1 MSSQRSEAYVQ
12 DEKDLIEEKFVKNEK
27 APIKEEYV
35 HEKDS
40 IERESVQD
48 EKAPIEE
55 ELKKV
60 NTLNYQPL
68 NLQLDTGDEYTNF
81 RQKWW
86 QLWLPKDPPPPPPPS
101 LEDAALTPLANASIF
116 SQLSYTWVTSIMVL
130 GYQRTLQAS
139 DLYKLDTSEES
150 AVLAA
155 KLEAAWQR
163 RVKAAADWNARLE
176 NGELRPSLLNRTG
189 WALRAIPSNGQKQG
203 ATSSERRETFQ
214 KRWRESEGRK
224 EASLAWALN
233 DVFCHMFWIG
243 GAFKVIGD
251 MGQLMGPLVLRQI
264 VVFAEERSAAITAG
278 EPVPNI
284 GRGIA
289 MAIGLFAL
297 TVIASVCSHQY
308 FWRSMLTGV
317 LARAAL
323 ITCIYER
330 GVNLTGKARVKF
342 SNAALLNHIST
353 DVTRIDVCAQGFHA
367 VWTAPIQV
375 TVCLIILLTQLG
387 PSALA
392 GFSLFVLFIPFQ
404 NLLMALQHRLRS
416 GSMKWTDQRAK
427 VLLEVFGA
435 MRVVKYFS
443 YEVPFLQK
451 IFELRKKELHGI
463 RRILHSGSANLAFG
477 LSVPV
482 LAATLAFIT
491 YTLTSHNF
499 NVAIIFSSLSLF
511 QLLRQPMM
519 YLPMALSAIP
529 DASSAIKRLTPI
541 FQAELISEDALVIDK
556 GQEPALL
563 VKDATFEWESF
574 EKDSG
579 EAFSSTKGAR
589 GSDGP
594 DKSAKE
600 DKAKDKSAP
609 GKDAPLF
616 RVKNVTMSI
625 PQGQLVAVVGP
636 IGSGKSSLLQ
646 GLIGE
651 MRKVSG
657 HVSFGGR
664 IGYCQQ
670 TAWIQN
676 ATLRDNITFGRPFE
690 EDRYWHILETACLLP
705 DLQLLPDG
713 DLTEIG
719 EKGINLS
726 GGQKQR
732 VNIARALYFDPEIVI
747 FDDPLSAV
755 DAHVGKSLF
764 QDAILGALRNRGV
777 TVILVTH
784 AIHFLSQVDYIYAM
798 NNGVIT
804 ESGTYDELVSRGGD
818 FARLDMEFGGHA
830 SEGKD
835 DDQAKEVTSQTG
847 VTIEDVKL
855 KSDRTR
861 EKATG
866 IGKLEGRL
874 MVKEKRSTGSLSWRV
889 YWTYL
894 VAGRGWITGPL
905 VLFFIIAMQG
915 SQILNSY
922 TLVWWESN
930 KFDRPNSFYQIL
942 YGCFGVSQTVF
953 TFLLGTA
960 VDFLS
965 FYVSRNLHHK
975 SVRKVFYAPMSF
987 FDTTPMGR
995 MLSVLGK
1002 DIDSVDNQLSI
1013 IMRSV
1018 VITLT
1023 TVMGSVI
1030 MVAALEPYFIIAV
1043 FFIAIGIS
1051 YFIAFYRAS
1060 ALEVKRLDAMLRSLL
1075 YSHFSETLTGL
1086 PTIRSYGE
1094 MKRFITANRYYVDL
1108 EDRALSIVVTN
1119 QRWLAI
1125 RLDFMGS
1132 ILVFVVALLAVSDV
1146 SGINAAQIGL
1156 ILSYTIMLAQMCGV
1170 VTRLI
1175 ADIGNYMNAVE
1186 RVVQYI
1192 EGDTVPQ
1199 EAPHEIEDRKP
1210 PVQWPEHGAVEFN
1223 NVKMTYRPGLPNV
1236 LRGISIKVRAGEK
1249 IGVVG
1254 RTGAGKSSLMLALFR
1269 IVELSGGS
1277 ITIDGVDISTIGL
1290 KDLRSKISIIPQ
1302 DPLLFSGTI
1311 RSNLDP
1317 FSKHGDAELWDA
1329 LHRSCLA
1336 DSSTDSEQSI
1346 SGDGIRGE
1354 QTSTSRHQ
1362 LDSTIESEGANLSVG
1377 ERSLLSLARAMV
1389 KDCKVVVLDE
1399 ATASVD
1405 LETDNKIQHTI
1416 QTEFKD
1422 RTLLCIAHR
1431 LRTIISYDRILVLDA
1446 GLVAEF
1452 DTPTN
1457 LFKVEGGIF
1466 RGMCERS
1473 NISLKDIETSR
1484 QVYIADF
1491 EIDLD

>member
-1 MSSQRSEAYVQ
+1 MSSQRSE
-12 DEKDLIEEKFVKNEK
+12 
-27 APIKEEYV
+27 
-35 HEKDS
+35 
-40 IERESVQD
+40 ESVQD
-48 EKAPIEE
+48 QKVPIEDELE
-55 ELKKV
+55 EANIV
-60 NTLNYQPL
+60 NYQPL

-86 QLWLPKDPPPPPPPS
+86 QLCRGQVTNGPPPPAPPH
-101 LEDAALTPLANASIF
+101 LDDAVLTPLANASFF
-116 SQLSYTWVTSIMVL
+116 SQLTYTWITGIMVGYSTTNFKVCCSNVCIQVL

-139 DLYKLDTSEES
+139 DLYKLDTSRES

-163 RVKAAADWNARLE
+163 RVKAAADWNAV
-176 NGELRPSLLNRTG
+176 LR
-189 WALRAIPSNGQKQG
+189 I
-203 ATSSERRETFQ
+203 
-214 KRWRESEGRK
+214 
-224 EASLAWALN
+224 
-233 DVFCHMFWIG
+233 
-243 GAFKVIGD
+243 IGD

-264 VVFAEERSAAITAG
+264 VVFAEERSAAIIAG
-278 EPVPNI
+278 EPVPNV

-297 TVIASVCSHQY
+297 TMIASVCTHQ
-308 FWRSMLTGV
+308 V
-317 LARAAL
+317 
-323 ITCIYER
+323 C
-330 GVNLTGKARVKF
+330 KARVKF

-353 DVTRIDVCAQGFHA
+353 DVTRIDACAQWF
-367 VWTAPIQV
+367 V

-392 GFSLFVLFIPFQ
+392 APS
-404 NLLMALQHRLRS
+404 ALGIDEVDGINEPKSCWRLS
-416 GSMKWTDQRAK
+416 GSSSFERRNCMVSDGILSLR
-427 VLLEVFGA
+427 FG
-435 MRVVKYFS
+435 
-443 YEVPFLQK
+443 E
-451 IFELRKKELHGI
+451 HGA
-463 RRILHSGSANLAFG
+463 RYVESQFF
-477 LSVPV
+477 
-482 LAATLAFIT
+482 AATLAFVP
-491 YTLTSHNF
+491 YTLTTHNV
-499 NVAIIFSSLSLF
+499 NVAVIFSSLSLF
-511 QLLRQPMM
+511 QGESLSSSFSGNQYHMPR
-519 YLPMALSAIP
+519 ALSSIP

-541 FQAELISEDALVIDK
+541 FQARSLFLKTHSLIDK
-556 GQEPALL
+556 DQELALL
-563 VKDATFEWESF
+563 VKDATFDS
-574 EKDSG
+574 KD
-579 EAFSSTKGAR
+579 GAR

-594 DKSAKE
+594 ESGKDKNMKE
-600 DKAKDKSAP
+600 DKAKDKPVP

-616 RVKNVTMSI
+616 RVKNVDYVHPT
-625 PQGQLVAVVGP
+625 
-636 IGSGKSSLLQ
+636 SLLQ

-657 HVSFGGR
+657 HVTFGGR

-690 EDRYWHILETACLLP
+690 EDRYWRVLEIACLLP

-784 AIHFLSQVDYIYAM
+784 AIHFLSQVDYIYTM

-804 ESGTYDELVSRGGD
+804 ESGTYDELISRGGD
-818 FARLDMEFGGHA
+818 FARLDMEFG
-830 SEGKD
+830 D
-835 DDQAKEVTSQTG
+835 DDQAKEVTPQTG

-855 KSDRTR
+855 KSDRAR

-889 YWTYL
+889 
-894 VAGRGWITGPL
+894 
-905 VLFFIIAMQG
+905 LFFIIAMQG

-922 TLVWWESN
+922 TLVWWGEQRS

-942 YGCFGVSQTVF
+942 YGCLGVSQTVF
-953 TFLLGTA
+953 TFLLTYTTSQYA
-960 VDFLS
+960 TF
-965 FYVSRNLHHK
+965 
-975 SVRKVFYAPMSF
+975 FYAPMSF
-987 FDTTPMGR
+987 FDTTPTGR
-995 MLSVLGK
+995 LLSVLGK
-1002 DIDSVDNQLSI
+1002 DIDSIDNQLSI
-1013 IMRSV
+1013 ALRL
-1018 VITLT
+1018 VIIALSAI
-1023 TVMGSVI
+1023 MGSVI
-1030 MVAALEPYFIIAV
+1030 IVSALEPYLSQYMRVIAEDRAYPCLVIAV
-1043 FFIAIGIS
+1043 FFIVIGVC
-1051 YFIAFYRAS
+1051 YFSAFYRAS
-1060 ALEVKRLDAMLRSLL
+1060 AREVKRLEASSL
-1075 YSHFSETLTGL
+1075 
-1086 PTIRSYGE
+1086 IRISRQSLAHY
-1094 MKRFITANRYYVDL
+1094 FPSL
-1108 EDRALSIVVTN
+1108 
-1119 QRWLAI
+1119 RWLAI
-1125 RLDFMGS
+1125 RLDFMGN

-1156 ILSYTIMLAQMCGV
+1156 VLTYTM
-1170 VTRLI
+1170 
-1175 ADIGNYMNAVE
+1175 
-1186 RVVQYI
+1186 VQYV

-1210 PVQWPEHGAVEFN
+1210 PAQWPEHGVMEFN
-1223 NVKMTYRPGLPNV
+1223 NVKMAYRPGLPNV

-1302 DPLLFSGTI
+1302 DVWTI

-1317 FSKHGDAELWDA
+1317 FSTHGDAELWDA
-1329 LHRSCLA
+1329 LHRSCLV
-1336 DSSTDSEQSI
+1336 DSNTDSTQSI
-1346 SGDGIRGE
+1346 SSDGIRGK

-1457 LFKVEGGIF
+1457 LFKVERGIF

-1484 QVYIADF
+1484 QRGYSRPQDSQNLRTAFSGVNGVHG
-1491 EIDLD
+1491 EPKTQRKLCPNQS